1 MRCIE
6 PTSDHGSVVIKTWS
20 FSITQ
25 RQKKRRDKKLYHC
38 VCNSWAFLFYKA
50 GVRRPSSA
58 QVVVLGVYAAVFI
71 CKRLPILTVPEK
83 KTGLKARLEKVMQLW
98 QTYFPLTKLFL
109 GLACLITKTAT
120 LFHGG
125 GSRQRGRS

>member
-50 GVRRPSSA
+50 GVRGPSSA

-71 CKRLPILTVPEK
+71 CKPLPMLPVPEK

-98 QTYFPLTKLFL
+98 QTYFPLIKLFL
-109 GLACLITKTAT
+109 GLVCNNHQNSHTIPWWWE
-120 LFHGG
+120 
-125 GSRQRGRS
+125 